1 MDGITAPSQ
10 HVIECVIK
18 AVRRRGWR
26 LARLFKSI
34 KNSIQVSCGLAD
46 MSSQFYSRYI
56 PPSSKVTITVEK
68 QRSSKKR
75 KTIKSIATLPPSQ
88 EENPI
93 PERLEQGPVVQA
105 ADQEASL
112 PTEQQSVANEQD
124 LFLRSRHQAVLS
136 KYEKAKKE
144 SAEKP
149 RTTAAIE
156 DKPIEAQDDQME
168 IESHGLEPLP
178 QPTEVQDLPKVSMS
192 TALPEWLQSATHVSP
207 ASTVPFQSL
216 PINENAAFSLQEK
229 GFEKAFAIQAAVLP
243 MLLPGPQD
251 YSGDICI
258 SAATGSGKT
267 LAYTLPMVES
277 LREKPVTKLR
287 GLIVVPTRELV
298 NQVKETFDLCS
309 GGSGLK
315 TGTAMGSKTFKEEQA
330 QFVEKGQKY
339 DPEAYRAEQEKE
351 IDEDEELMDWDFEK
365 RFGPKDGFELL
376 YNHVVEYNSRVDV
389 LICTPGR
396 LVEHIQSTT
405 GFTLEHVQWL
415 VIDEADRLLD
425 ESFQQWIDVV
435 LPGLEYL
442 PPLDPIQE
450 RFSNTFHL
458 RHRREVRKIILSAT
472 MTRDI
477 SKLTALKL
485 RRPRLVVLE
494 GQAQEKPETQDNME
508 TIEATERIELPTTL
522 QEIGVKVPDANDKPL
537 YLIQLLESKPEIG
550 SESESEDTSLDE
562 STSQSHSDHGKVLRN
577 DARTAPQPVAPSAT
591 HGTLIF
597 TKTNEHAT
605 RLARLLSLLRPAW
618 GPQIATLTKSSTSS
632 SGQKALSAFRK
643 RKLSILIASDR
654 ASRGLDIP
662 DLTHVINYDMPSS
675 LTSYVHRVGR
685 TARAGKEGKAA
696 TLIADNEARWFWNE
710 IARSEKVGRGKGKK
724 VVRIDRKLEVE
735 DEEREMYQEALE
747 KLGEETRGKHE

>member
-1 MDGITAPSQ
+1 
-10 HVIECVIK
+10 
-18 AVRRRGWR
+18 
-26 LARLFKSI
+26 
-34 KNSIQVSCGLAD
+34 

-56 PPSSKVTITVEK
+56 PPSSKVTVTVEK
-68 QRSSKKR
+68 QRPSKKR
-75 KTIKSIATLPPSQ
+75 KTTRSIATLPPSQ
-88 EENPI
+88 EESLI
-93 PERLEQGPVVQA
+93 PERLEQGTVVQA

-124 LFLRSRHQAVLS
+124 ISLRSRHQVVLS
-136 KYEKAKKE
+136 KYEKAKTE
-144 SAEKP
+144 SVEKP

-156 DKPIEAQDDQME
+156 DEPIEAQDDQME

-178 QPTEVQDLPKVSMS
+178 QPTEVQEIPKVSMS
-192 TALPEWLQSATHVSP
+192 SALPEWLQSATHVSP
-207 ASTVPFQSL
+207 ASTVPFQRL
-216 PINENAAFSLQEK
+216 PINENAAFSLQVK
-229 GFEKAFAIQAAVLP
+229 GYEKAFAIQAAVLP
-243 MLLPGPQD
+243 MLLPGPQH

-277 LREKPVTKLR
+277 LRKKPVTKLR

-315 TGTAMGSKTFKEEQA
+315 IGTALGSKTFKEEQA
-330 QFVEKGQKY
+330 LIVEKGQKY

-365 RFGPKDGFELL
+365 RFGPKDSFELL

-442 PPLDPIQE
+442 PPLDPIQV

-458 RHRREVRKIILSAT
+458 RRRREVRKIILSAT

-508 TIEATERIELPTTL
+508 MIEAAERVELPTTL
-522 QEIGVKVPDANDKPL
+522 QEIGVKAPDTNDKPL

-550 SESESEDTSLDE
+550 SEQASVKRIEPQRSSESENTSLDD
-562 STSQSHSDHGKVLRN
+562 STSQSDSGHGMILPK
-577 DARTAPQPVAPSAT
+577 DASTVPQPVAPSAT

-662 DLTHVINYDMPSS
+662 DLKHVINYDMPSS
-675 LTSYVHRVGR
+675 LTSYIHRVGR
-685 TARAGKEGKAA
+685 TARAGKEGKAT

-724 VVRIDRKLEVE
+724 VVRIDRKLKVE

-747 KLGEETRGKHE
+747 KLGEEAQGKRE

>member
-1 MDGITAPSQ
+1 
-10 HVIECVIK
+10 
-18 AVRRRGWR
+18 
-26 LARLFKSI
+26 
-34 KNSIQVSCGLAD
+34 

-75 KTIKSIATLPPSQ
+75 KTIKPIATLPPSQ

-93 PERLEQGPVVQA
+93 PERLEQGTVVQA

-124 LFLRSRHQAVLS
+124 IFLRSRHQAVLS
-136 KYEKAKKE
+136 KYQKAKKE

-298 NQVKETFDLCS
+298 SQVKETFDLCS

-315 TGTAMGSKTFKEEQA
+315 IGTAMGSKTFKEEQA
-330 QFVEKGQKY
+330 QLVEKGQKY

-396 LVEHIQSTT
+396 LVEHIQSTA

-494 GQAQEKPETQDNME
+494 GQAQEKPEAQDKME

-550 SESESEDTSLDE
+550 SEKASVKPIEPQRSSESEDTSLDE
-562 STSQSHSDHGKVLRN
+562 STSQSHSDRGKVLRN

-605 RLARLLSLLRPAW
+605 RLAHLLSLLRPAW

-632 SGQKALSAFRK
+632 SRQKALSAFRK

-735 DEEREMYQEALE
+735 DEEREMYKEALE

>member
-1 MDGITAPSQ
+1 
-10 HVIECVIK
+10 
-18 AVRRRGWR
+18 
-26 LARLFKSI
+26 
-34 KNSIQVSCGLAD
+34 

-75 KTIKSIATLPPSQ
+75 KTIKPIATLPPSQ

-93 PERLEQGPVVQA
+93 PERLEQGTVVQA

-112 PTEQQSVANEQD
+112 PTELQSVANEQD
-124 LFLRSRHQAVLS
+124 IFLRSRHQAVLS

-178 QPTEVQDLPKVSMS
+178 QPTEVQDDQMEIESHGLEPLPQPTEVQDLPKVSMS
-192 TALPEWLQSATHVSP
+192 IALPEWLQSATHVSP

-277 LREKPVTKLR
+277 LREKPVTRLR

-298 NQVKETFDLCS
+298 SQVKETFDLCS

-315 TGTAMGSKTFKEEQA
+315 IGTAMGSKTFKEEQA
-330 QFVEKGQKY
+330 QLVEKGQKY

-396 LVEHIQSTT
+396 LVEHIQSTA

-494 GQAQEKPETQDNME
+494 GQAQEKPETQDRME

-550 SESESEDTSLDE
+550 SEKASVKPIEPQRSSESEDTSLDE
-562 STSQSHSDHGKVLRN
+562 STSQSHSDRGKVLRN

-605 RLARLLSLLRPAW
+605 RLAHLLSLLRPAW

-632 SGQKALSAFRK
+632 SRQKALSAFRK

>member
-1 MDGITAPSQ
+1 
-10 HVIECVIK
+10 
-18 AVRRRGWR
+18 
-26 LARLFKSI
+26 
-34 KNSIQVSCGLAD
+34 

-56 PPSSKVTITVEK
+56 PPSSKVTVTVEK
-68 QRSSKKR
+68 QRPSKKR
-75 KTIKSIATLPPSQ
+75 KTTRSIATLPPSQ
-88 EENPI
+88 EESLI
-93 PERLEQGPVVQA
+93 PERLDQGTVVQA

-124 LFLRSRHQAVLS
+124 ISLRSRHQVVLS
-136 KYEKAKKE
+136 KYEKVKTE
-144 SAEKP
+144 SVEKP

-156 DKPIEAQDDQME
+156 DEPIEAQDDQME

-178 QPTEVQDLPKVSMS
+178 QPTEVQEIPKVSMS
-192 TALPEWLQSATHVSP
+192 SALPEWLQSATHVSP

-216 PINENAAFSLQEK
+216 PINENAAFSLQVK
-229 GFEKAFAIQAAVLP
+229 GYEKAFAIQAAVLP
-243 MLLPGPQD
+243 MLLPGPQH

-315 TGTAMGSKTFKEEQA
+315 IGTALGSKTFKEEQA
-330 QFVEKGQKY
+330 LIVEKGQKY

-365 RFGPKDGFELL
+365 RFGPKDSFELL

-442 PPLDPIQE
+442 PPLDPIQV

-458 RHRREVRKIILSAT
+458 RRRREVRKIILSAT

-508 TIEATERIELPTTL
+508 TIEAAERVELPTTL
-522 QEIGVKVPDANDKPL
+522 QEIGVKAPDTNDKPL

-550 SESESEDTSLDE
+550 SEQASVKCIEPQRSSESENTSLDD
-562 STSQSHSDHGKVLRN
+562 STSQSDSDHGMILPK
-577 DARTAPQPVAPSAT
+577 DASTVPQPVAPSAT

-662 DLTHVINYDMPSS
+662 DLKHVINYDMPSS
-675 LTSYVHRVGR
+675 LTSYIHRVGR
-685 TARAGKEGKAA
+685 TARAGKEGKAT

-747 KLGEETRGKHE
+747 KLGEEAQGKRE